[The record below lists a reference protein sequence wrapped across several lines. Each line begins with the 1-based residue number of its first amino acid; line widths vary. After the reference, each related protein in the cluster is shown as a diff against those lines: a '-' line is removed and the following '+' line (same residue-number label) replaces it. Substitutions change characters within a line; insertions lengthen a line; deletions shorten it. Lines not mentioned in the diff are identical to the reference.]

1 MKVQEFMTT
10 KNKGYLLLD
19 KDYFVISEVK
29 DFMKYLHATKSS
41 NTLKTYC
48 HDLKIFYEFCEI
60 KGYRAIEICNYG
72 KKGPFSIL
80 SEFVTWLQY
89 PEYIET
95 GVIDK
100 DKEPARTSR
109 TVNAIM
115 AGVLSFYQY
124 LSINNMIKEIPLLN
138 SERSTN
144 TRYKGFLSEMSNNI
158 TKVRNNLLTVSA
170 ANKEIEPITRDTF
183 NKLFAACET
192 RRDKLLVAL
201 MFESGLRVNE
211 ALGIHLSPE
220 LDDLQDYAIKIVARE
235 NNENGARVKRYAE
248 GTVYIPNYVQKLIN
262 DYLINDVAKY
272 DSEFLFLTQNGSTA
286 GHPMKYQ
293 NAYDLFRR
301 LSNKI
306 GEKVHPHMLRHG
318 FAQEKLDFGWT
329 LEQIQT
335 YLRHKNPT
343 STALYAKIKDEK
355 KKELIDNFYKQREGK
370 LKTNE

>member
-1 MKVQEFMTT
+1 MKVQEFITV

-19 KDYFVISEVK
+19 DNYFVIPEVK

-48 HDLKIFYEFCEI
+48 HDLKMFYEFCEV
-60 KGYRAIEICNYG
+60 KGYKAIEICNYDD
-72 KKGPFSIL
+72 KGPFSIL

-89 PEYIET
+89 PEYIEV
-95 GVIDK
+95 GVIKK
-100 DKEPARTSR
+100 DKEPARTPR

-124 LSINNMIKEIPLLN
+124 LSINNMIKEIPLLS
-138 SERSTN
+138 SERSRN
-144 TRYKGFLSEMSNNI
+144 TKYKGFLSEMTNNMK
-158 TKVRNNLLTVSA
+158 KVRNNLLTQSA
-170 ANKEIEPITRDTF
+170 PNKEVEPITRETF

-192 RRDKLLVAL
+192 KRDKLLVAL

-220 LDDLQDYAIKIVARE
+220 LDNLQDKAIKIVARE
-235 NNENGARVKRYAE
+235 NNVNGARVKRYAE
-248 GTVYIPNYVQKLIN
+248 GTVYIPDYVQKLIN
-262 DYLINDVAKY
+262 DYLINDIANCN
-272 DSEFLFLTQNGSTA
+272 SEFLFLTQNGSTA

-293 NAYDLFRR
+293 NTYDLFKR

-329 LEQIQT
+329 LEEIQT
-335 YLRHKNPT
+335 YLRHRNPT

-355 KKELIDNFYKQREGK
+355 KKELIEEFYKQREEK
-370 LKTNE
+370 LNAH